1 MAKKDDIL
9 LRRQYLKK
17 IMVDNRANPL
27 KFKEIFNLCRETDF
41 IEKFGYTSESRIRDD
56 LKSIG
61 IYPSKD
67 NTYCIDSGYDI
78 NSVEMSIIRA
88 MSFFTLYRPM
98 TIGYPAFEY
107 ENDDIGEEVTLYGI
121 LLKYNP
127 SAIKSNSKY
136 NIDYLIKKLKKYYEH
151 TIETDEFG
159 YLDICINENSIQ
171 FLFIDEE
178 KLDSFY
184 LNLVD
189 WKRKSNSP
197 IIRKALRL

>member
-1 MAKKDDIL
+1 MASKEEILSRRKK
-9 LRRQYLKK
+9 LKK
-17 IMVDNRANPL
+17 IMVDNRDNPL
-27 KFKEIFNLCRETDF
+27 TFKEVLDLCNSDDF
-41 IEKFGYTSESRIRDD
+41 IKEFGYISQSRIRDD

-61 IYPSKD
+61 VYPSKD

-107 ENDDIGEEVTLYGI
+107 ENDDIGEEVTLFGI

-127 SAIKSNSKY
+127 SSIKSNAKY

-159 YLDICINENSIQ
+159 YLDICINKNSIQ